1 MKPKEL
7 NKAIIEGKES
17 SIVNKIKNLE
27 DSLSCYA
34 CYDVNLIDI
43 AESLLKGNTS
53 FKEVKFC
60 LQRLLVNLDFDPEY
74 TPISD
79 YIIKNYL
86 FIAIRELNELSNIY
100 SAIIRRTNDGIISWE
115 YKGYVYLELLEEGNH

>member
-27 DSLSCYA
+27 DSLSRYA

-115 YKGYVYLELLEEGNH
+115 YKGYVYLELLEEDNH